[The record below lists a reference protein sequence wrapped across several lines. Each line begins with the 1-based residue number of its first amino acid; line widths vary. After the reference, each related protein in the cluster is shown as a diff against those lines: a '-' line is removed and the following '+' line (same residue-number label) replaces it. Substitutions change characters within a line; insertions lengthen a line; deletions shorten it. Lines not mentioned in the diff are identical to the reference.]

1 MTLTGAG
8 TTANMAVINRIEAV
22 EKAMEKK
29 LDYDEWKK
37 YNNSLLA
44 NKRLCDLE
52 FAMKIAVIGMV
63 VLYFLVLGPM
73 IPRR

>member
-1 MTLTGAG
+1 MAA
-8 TTANMAVINRIEAV
+8 ANMAVINRIEAV

-29 LDYDEWKK
+29 LDYDKWKN

-52 FAMKIAVIGMV
+52 FFMRIAVIAMV
-63 VLYFLVLGPM
+63 VLYFLVLAPM
-73 IPRR
+73 IPRDPRR

>member
-1 MTLTGAG
+1 MAVNTLTLS
-8 TTANMAVINRIEAV
+8 NRIEEV
-22 EKAMEKK
+22 EKEVGKK
-29 LDYDEWKK
+29 LDKDEWKR
-37 YNNSLLA
+37 YNNSLYA